1 MAKKVVATLKKEGSV
16 MYTRVIKMSRSDKS
30 GAYTFEEK
38 IINKDQSADFFKG

>member
-1 MAKKVVATLKKEGSV
+1 